1 MAKPDLDPGRFART
15 ALTLLKLALP
25 LSAGMLFQVAFN
37 LVDAF
42 FIGRIGTDA
51 FAAVNLASFSIW
63 LLSAVIGVV
72 GTGANARIAQ
82 ARGAGDDEAVADIRS
97 QALRTSL
104 VFGFLTMGAG
114 LAVAEQL
121 SLFMSNWESDN
132 LYAATLADC
141 YLSVTLLACPIMFL
155 NEALAATFRGEGDT
169 RTPTLILSAGFVLN
183 ALLDPLLIFGYGPIP
198 QLGVIG
204 AALASCCS
212 FLFSLALFFLARRS
226 WFRNHSDK
234 PGLHLHETSR
244 MLVIGFPP
252 SITNIVFCLVYMVV
266 TPYIATQ
273 GTEALAALGLGH
285 KVISLSYFL
294 CLSFELAAI
303 TMTGESTGARES
315 AEARYRSW
323 VVVMTSAVMNL
334 VVGLSIVAAAKPVC
348 SIFTSDPIVLTLAA
362 SYLYIVVPSQVL
374 LGIGMS
380 VEGAFA
386 GFGHTTTPMVIS
398 VASSLFRWSGVAWV
412 VKTTSYGVPGIWWV
426 FALSTY
432 IRGLGLLA
440 LLILDRKST
449 SS

>member
-1 MAKPDLDPGRFART
+1 MSKPDLDPGRFART

-63 LLSAVIGVV
+63 LLSALIGIV

-82 ARGAGDDEAVADIRS
+82 ARGSGNSEAVADIRS
-97 QALRTSL
+97 QALRASL
-104 VFGFLTMGAG
+104 VIGFLTMIVG
-114 LAVAEQL
+114 LAGAEQL
-121 SLFMSNWESDN
+121 TLFMSNWESDSR
-132 LYAATLADC
+132 YAATLAYC
-141 YLSVTLLACPIMFL
+141 YLSIILLGCPIMCL

-169 RTPTLILSAGFVLN
+169 RTPTLILSAGFVFN
-183 ALLDPLLIFGYGPIP
+183 AILDPILIFGYGPIP
-198 QLGVIG
+198 KLGVIG
-204 AALASCCS
+204 AALASCGS
-212 FLFSLALFFLARRS
+212 FFLSTALFVLVKRE
-226 WFRNHSDK
+226 WFRDHTE
-234 PGLHLHETSR
+234 GLRLHEIPR
-244 MLVIGFPP
+244 ILRIGFPP
-252 SITNIVFCLVYMVV
+252 SITNFVFCTVYMLV

-303 TMTGESTGARES
+303 TLTGESTGARDNS
-315 AEARYRSW
+315 EARYRGW
-323 VVVMTSAVMNL
+323 VVVITSGVANL
-334 VVGLSIVAAAKPVC
+334 VVGASLVLASKSICSLFTTDPV
-348 SIFTSDPIVLTLAA
+348 VLKMAT

-386 GFGHTTTPMVIS
+386 GFGHTTTPMFIS
-398 VASSLFRWSGVAWV
+398 VASSLFRWPGAAWIV
-412 VKTTSYGVPGIWWV
+412 TQTSYGVPGIWWI
-426 FALSTY
+426 FAISTY
-432 IRGLGLLA
+432 MRGLGLLV
-440 LLILDRKST
+440 LLILDRRST